1 VTDAPDRRGSGELSD
16 RIVDAIRAGG
26 EWHSVRDVHSVLEGE
41 RRIAY
46 TTVLTVMQRLAQ
58 RGVLDHERIGRA
70 GRYRISA
77 TVDPTRARSLIDQA
91 VNRFGSVAIAQF
103 VERTREDPE
112 LLAELRRQLDMEVD
126 SDEC

>member
-1 VTDAPDRRGSGELSD
+1 MPNPPNRRSSGELTD
-16 RIVDAIRAGG
+16 RIIDAIRSTGG
-26 EWHSVRDVHSVLEGE
+26 WHTVREIHTELARE
-41 RRIAY
+41 RSIAY

-58 RGVLDHERIGRA
+58 RGVLDHERDGRA

-103 VERTREDPE
+103 VERTREDPK
-112 LLAELRRQLDMEVD
+112 LLAELRRQLDMEID
-126 SDEC
+126 ADER